1 MIAGFLPRAIEVS
14 RSTIMKEV
22 QDIWFRRAKEC
33 GYRARSAFKL
43 LQIDEKKHLLRR
55 GQRVLDVGAAPGSW
69 TQVAA
74 ERVGHGGAVVAFD
87 LKVIDPK
94 GLPTQV
100 TLLQADL
107 EKIEVDALGG
117 VAFDVV
123 LSDMGPDTSGDA
135 SSDAVR
141 SARLCGT
148 LLDRLPHWL
157 RKGGSL
163 VMKVYEG
170 GEYPALL
177 RRTERLFDEVKG
189 MKPEASRRESV
200 EMFIVGK
207 GYRGEPASAS
217 KSVGALP
224 RGW

>member
-1 MIAGFLPRAIEVS
+1 
-14 RSTIMKEV
+14 MKEV

-43 LQIDEKKHLLRR
+43 IQIDEKKRLLKR

-74 ERVGHGGAVVAFD
+74 ERVGHAGAVVAFD
-87 LKVIDPK
+87 LKMIEPK
-94 GLPTQV
+94 GLPPHV

-107 EKIEVDALGG
+107 EKIEADALGG
-117 VAFDVV
+117 VLFDVV

-135 SSDAVR
+135 ASDAVR
-141 SARLCGT
+141 SARLCNT

-157 RKGGSL
+157 RKKGSL

-189 MKPEASRRESV
+189 MKPDASRRESV

-207 GYRGEPASAS
+207 DYLGEPALGS
-217 KSVGALP
+217 KATGAAP

>member
-1 MIAGFLPRAIEVS
+1 
-14 RSTIMKEV
+14 MKEV

-33 GYRARSAFKL
+33 GFRARSAFKL
-43 LQIDEKKHLLRR
+43 IQIDEKKRLLKR
-55 GQRVLDVGAAPGSW
+55 GQRILDVGAAPGSW

-74 ERVGHGGAVVAFD
+74 ERVGQAGVVVAFD
-87 LKVIDPK
+87 LKAIEPK
-94 GLPTQV
+94 GLPPNV

-107 EKIEVDALGG
+107 EKLEASALGG
-117 VAFDVV
+117 ALFDVV

-135 SSDAVR
+135 ASDSVR
-141 SARLCGT
+141 SARLCNT
-148 LLDRLPHWL
+148 LLDRLPFWL
-157 RKGGSL
+157 RKKGSL

-189 MKPEASRRESV
+189 MKPDASRRESV
-200 EMFIVGK
+200 EMFVVGK
-207 GYRGEPASAS
+207 GYRGESVVASNAM
-217 KSVGALP
+217 GTGP

>member
-1 MIAGFLPRAIEVS
+1 
-14 RSTIMKEV
+14 MKEV

-33 GYRARSAFKL
+33 GFRARSAFKL
-43 LQIDEKKHLLRR
+43 IQIDERKRLLKR
-55 GQRVLDVGAAPGSW
+55 GQRILDVGAAPGSW

-74 ERVGHGGAVVAFD
+74 ERVGQAGVVVAFD
-87 LKVIDPK
+87 LKAIEPK
-94 GLPTQV
+94 GLPPNV

-107 EKIEVDALGG
+107 EKLEASALGS
-117 VAFDVV
+117 ALFDVV

-135 SSDAVR
+135 SSDSVR
-141 SARLCGT
+141 SARLCNT
-148 LLDRLPHWL
+148 LLDRLPSWL
-157 RKGGSL
+157 RKKGSL

-207 GYRGEPASAS
+207 GYRGE
-217 KSVGALP
+217 SVVGSNAMGTAP